1 MPMSVVARPTNKGSA
16 SQMNRA
22 ALQAFFGITED
33 WKLSTEQQRIL
44 LGAPSESTFFKWKKL
59 KDGRLSVDSL
69 DRVSYIM
76 GIHKAL
82 RIIFGDIKSVERWI
96 HAPNDAPLFG
106 GRSALD
112 FMTRGHMEDLAA
124 VRRYLDAE
132 RGW

>member
-1 MPMSVVARPTNKGSA
+1 MPPVKHLTDKATPGSA
-16 SQMNRA
+16 NRA
-22 ALQAFFGITED
+22 ALQAFFGITND
-33 WKLSTEQQRIL
+33 WKLTAEKQRIL
-44 LGAPSESTFFKWKKL
+44 LGSPSASTFFKWKKT
-59 KDGRLSVDSL
+59 KDGRLSTDVL

-96 HAPNDAPLFG
+96 HAPNEAPLFG
-106 GRSALD
+106 GGTALD
-112 FMTRGHMEDLAA
+112 LMTTGGHMEDLAS

>member
-1 MPMSVVARPTNKGSA
+1 MPTVTESTNKA
-16 SQMNRA
+16 AKSQVNRA
-22 ALQAFFGITED
+22 ALQAFFGITND
-33 WKLSTEQQRIL
+33 WKLTTKEQRIL
-44 LGAPSESTFFKWKKL
+44 LGSPSESTFFKWKRA
-59 KDGRLSVDSL
+59 KDGHLSADTL

-96 HAPNDAPLFG
+96 HEPNEAPLFG
-106 GRSALD
+106 GRNALD
-112 FMTRGHMEDLAA
+112 FMTAGGHMEDLAS